1 MALFSLDSS
10 GRFLLHAWEEDALAF
25 DTYSGDTHLL
35 EPLAAA
41 LVRYLGQSE
50 CDLESLLAQLNQE
63 FIFPEDQSP
72 ALAVDTALLN
82 MRGIGL
88 VRVTELEAR

>member
-41 LVRYLGQSE
+41 LVRYLGQAE
-50 CDLESLLAQLNQE
+50 CDLQGLLTQLDQE
-63 FIFPEDQSP
+63 FIVPEDQSP
-72 ALAVDTALLN
+72 TQAVDAALLN

-88 VRVTELEAR
+88 VRVTEFEAR